1 MNTTCV
7 NGKMCAAVPVDNE
20 GVVEVGCVDTQI
32 ASQAGA
38 TMSSVS
44 SISST
49 QPQTTQPS
57 TRPPTPTSLTT
68 LTTLTTITTI
78 TTSPSQSGGGQ
89 SSIVFTLTQTQIT
102 TPISTLI
109 ITIPVPTSDPTS
121 TGGVPPEITII
132 PLSLTAQGVG
142 DNNVGSG
149 GTTVCVGGAK
159 ETVTVTATETVTMRG

>member
-1 MNTTCV
+1 
-7 NGKMCAAVPVDNE
+7 MCAAVPVDNE
-20 GVVEVGCVDTQI
+20 GVVEVGCVDTQT

-38 TMSSVS
+38 RMSSVS
-44 SISST
+44 SILST

-57 TRPPTPTSLTT
+57 TIPPLTT
-68 LTTLTTITTI
+68 
-78 TTSPSQSGGGQ
+78 SQSGGGQ

-132 PLSLTAQGVG
+132 PLSPTAQGVG

-149 GTTVCVGGAK
+149 GTTVCVGGEK